1 MSDSNSDVT
10 ASAPAVFTLGV
21 TPWVRQ
27 RFFRPEHLE
36 RLRHAGTVTDPDTV
50 SDFTDPAAAD
60 ALARTEVLLTGW
72 GTPLLDTAALER
84 MPNLRAVM
92 HTAGTVKNV
101 VTDAC
106 WERGIRVTN
115 AADANAVP
123 VAEFTLATILYAGK
137 KVLPISAELHR
148 RRGETVPDELFP
160 QMGNYGKTVGIVGA
174 SRIGRHV
181 IDLLRPFSFEVLC
194 FDPYLSAE
202 EADQLGVESVTLDAL
217 VSRSDIVTVHAPE
230 IPQTQHMID
239 ARMLSLMRPGTTL
252 INTARG
258 SLIDQDALVDR
269 LRVGDIDAVLDVT
282 SPWVLDADHPLYSL
296 PNVMLTPHMAGSLG
310 TELERLAD
318 SAVDEAVRFAG
329 GKELLHEVRHADL
342 GTSA

>member
-1 MSDSNSDVT
+1 MTDPASDAT
-10 ASAPAVFTLGV
+10 VFTLGV
-21 TPWVRQ
+21 TPWVRE

-36 RLRHAGTVTDPDTV
+36 RLREAGTVTDPDTIADF
-50 SDFTDPAAAD
+50 SDPQTFE

-72 GTPLLDTAALER
+72 GTPFLDAEALRR

-123 VAEFTLATILYAGK
+123 VAEYTLATILYAGK
-137 KVLPISAELHR
+137 KVLPVSAELHR

-160 QMGNYGKTVGIVGA
+160 RMGNYGKTVGIVGA

-181 IDLLRPFSFEVLC
+181 IELLRPFSFEVLC
-194 FDPYLSAE
+194 YDPFLSAD
-202 EADQLGVESVTLDAL
+202 EARRLGVEAVELDEL

-230 IPQTQHMID
+230 IPQTHHMID
-239 ARMLSLMRPGTTL
+239 RRMLSLMRPGSTL

-258 SLIDQDALVDR
+258 SLIDQEALVDR
-269 LRVGDIDAVLDVT
+269 LRHGDVDAVLDVT
-282 SPWVLDADHPLYSL
+282 SPWVLESDHPLYDL

-310 TELERLAD
+310 TEWERLAD
-318 SAVDEAVRFAG
+318 SAVDEAIRFARG
-329 GKELLHEVRHADL
+329 AELRHEVHRADL
-342 GTSA
+342 STSA